1 MELIDSCSFIF
12 NLNERMNN
20 RELKRFKKL
29 SIFYQI
35 KSEFLFS
42 KKLINI
48 RFGLFPMDKDQILG
62 VIIFI
67 GSIVGIIVYFALI
80 FFINPMLT
88 LQVSAFLAV
97 AAFLVIMAWIGYTLA
112 TTPPPKPI
120 EEIEKEI
127 ESETKKLEEETK
139 AETKTETKQEEKKES

>member
-1 MELIDSCSFIF
+1 
-12 NLNERMNN
+12 
-20 RELKRFKKL
+20 
-29 SIFYQI
+29 
-35 KSEFLFS
+35 
-42 KKLINI
+42 
-48 RFGLFPMDKDQILG
+48 MDKDQILG

-67 GSIVGIIVYFALI
+67 GSIVGIIVYGALI
-80 FFINPMLT
+80 YYIPMLT